1 MEHHFGAALFDQHI
15 VILFSGFKSVIM
27 LTGRENCC
35 DDFKVFCIAS
45 VSLHGQLVYFETS
58 KLYYVFIST
67 AKSEGVFLKGK
78 GGDSGW

>member
-1 MEHHFGAALFDQHI
+1 MINNI
-15 VILFSGFKSVIM
+15 VILLSGSKSVMM

-45 VSLHGQLVYFETS
+45 VSLHARLVYFETS
-58 KLYYVFIST
+58 NLYYVFIST

-78 GGDSGW
+78 GADSGW